1 MRNNRKLRVRVKF
14 IFFYSELVPTD
25 PRCNMLQTLLRLK
38 KYGKV
43 MSDEQLLKHGRYL
56 SSNTINK

>member
-25 PRCNMLQTLLRLK
+25 PRCNMHQTLLRLK
-38 KYGKV
+38 RYEKV

>member
-25 PRCNMLQTLLRLK
+25 PRCNMLQTLLRQK

-56 SSNTINK
+56 LSNTINK